1 MECLGHFNG
10 IVSRIA
16 CNLKNQ
22 HGLWSE
28 EASVTEHILFR
39 GKYAFKTPGNAIS
52 EKTLT
57 FPNFLGVMPPDPL
70 RISSLWP
77 WQTCSAQVPKLP
89 TTHYKPSILELFDSP
104 E

>member
-28 EASVTEHILFR
+28 EASVTEHIC
-39 GKYAFKTPGNAIS
+39 S
-52 EKTLT
+52 EENMRLKPLEM
-57 FPNFLGVMPPDPL
+57 PFLRRL
-70 RISSLWP
+70 
-77 WQTCSAQVPKLP
+77 
-89 TTHYKPSILELFDSP
+89 
-104 E
+104 